1 MKDDPFFNNIQKNTL
16 EMDGEHIEFPVLYYD
31 FRFVSCNFTTKTNL
45 LKRLLPHPN
54 FKPVEIWPGVCTLGI
69 TAFEYLD
76 TSIGPYNE
84 IAIAVPIKFPPSLV
98 IPGISLLSMLK
109 SNKVSLYIHHLPV
122 TTEIAYKGGVYFYNY
137 PKFLSEITFNEK
149 NDNIEVILKQN
160 NMLILKLNAKKL
172 PLKFSTNFQYHTYS
186 IKENTVMHT
195 LIEGKAPKLGQT
207 MIGKMGELELGEHSI
222 SQELKELNLSNVAR
236 GGQYG
241 EGVMTKLHSPDQR
254 WNIETLEVI

>member
-1 MKDDPFFNNIQKNTL
+1 
-16 EMDGEHIEFPVLYYD
+16 
-31 FRFVSCNFTTKTNL
+31 
-45 LKRLLPHPN
+45 
-54 FKPVEIWPGVCTLGI
+54 
-69 TAFEYLD
+69 
-76 TSIGPYNE
+76 
-84 IAIAVPIKFPPSLV
+84 
-98 IPGISLLSMLK
+98 
-109 SNKVSLYIHHLPV
+109 
-122 TTEIAYKGGVYFYNY
+122 
-137 PKFLSEITFNEK
+137 
-149 NDNIEVILKQN
+149 
-160 NMLILKLNAKKL
+160 
-172 PLKFSTNFQYHTYS
+172 YS